1 MYYFK
6 TNTDVPLEFISA
18 GQFVSNREWVHS
30 KRNLDSYVAIVGV
43 DETLYIAQESEQ
55 YEVKPGDV
63 LFLLPNHVH
72 WGYKPCQSGLS
83 YYWFHFYCPRNVQ
96 FIEAS
101 TIHREVKEMRSNPY
115 PLEKSNT
122 AIYIPV
128 YSTPKHVERIQ
139 ILFTQLLDIS
149 RANYYNNRV
158 TDYLATLLL
167 IELSEQTI
175 TNFYTSFEKNEC

>member
-115 PLEKSNT
+115 PLEKKQYGHLYSRLLDPKTCRENSDLVYT
-122 AIYIPV
+122 AIGHLE
-128 YSTPKHVERIQ
+128 S
-139 ILFTQLLDIS
+139 QLL
-149 RANYYNNRV
+149 
-158 TDYLATLLL
+158 
-167 IELSEQTI
+167 
-175 TNFYTSFEKNEC
+175 